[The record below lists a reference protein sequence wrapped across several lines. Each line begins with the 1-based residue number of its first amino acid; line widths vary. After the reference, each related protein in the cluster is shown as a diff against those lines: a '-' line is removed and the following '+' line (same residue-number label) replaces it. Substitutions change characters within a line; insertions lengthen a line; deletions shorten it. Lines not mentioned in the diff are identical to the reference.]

1 MEIEEI
7 IEFLETRTLSVTFS
21 PDGLKYLSL
30 KGNKGES
37 IIDLKEIYKGARK
50 DSREYILLQETGK
63 FLETGNHNM
72 ILDFTDFTRFQ
83 QEVFEAV
90 SKTKPGEVYTYKDIA
105 IMIGRPG
112 GAQAVGSA
120 VSKSSFSYLLPTH
133 RVFSKRGFPRCK
145 NKAGY
150 LREKLLILE
159 GHDVSKLRGNYT
171 CTRKNCCI
179 E

>member
-1 MEIEEI
+1 MQIEKI
-7 IEFLETRTLSVTFS
+7 IEFLETTTLSVTFS
-21 PDGLKYLSL
+21 PKGLKYLSL
-30 KGNKGES
+30 KGNKGEG
-37 IIDLKEIYKGARK
+37 IIDLKKIYKAANK
-50 DSREYILLQETGK
+50 DSKEYLLLQETWK

-72 ILDFTDFTRFQ
+72 ILDFTGFTEFQ
-83 QEVFEAV
+83 QVVFEAI
-90 SKTKPGEVYTYKDIA
+90 SKTQPGEVYNYKDIA
-105 IMIGRPG
+105 KMIRRPG

-171 CTRKNCCI
+171 CTRKNCCM